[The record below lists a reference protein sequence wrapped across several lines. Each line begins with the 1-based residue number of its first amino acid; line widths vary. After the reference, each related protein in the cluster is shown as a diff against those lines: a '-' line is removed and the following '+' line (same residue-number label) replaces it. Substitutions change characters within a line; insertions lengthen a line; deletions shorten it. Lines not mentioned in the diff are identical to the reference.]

1 MWKLW
6 QTYQNLL
13 CQPPP
18 WCSTRMSRL
27 FWKMSLLCLPKKIV
41 WKSADF
47 PNQLQHCSVWTKDQW
62 ISSPLDDSCDD
73 YSWTLD
79 SDITVLLSMV
89 TKLFMLLV
97 FPTRRSFLHHYW
109 RNVLTFQIRTFSKE
123 HLVAKTSW
131 FECYELTGMMDTLS
145 CFIGKLVSFYCKKY
159 NLTTKV

>member
-41 WKSADF
+41 WKSAGF
-47 PNQLQHCSVWTKDQW
+47 PSLQLQHCSAWTKGQR

-97 FPTRRSFLHHYW
+97 FPTRRDFLYHYC
-109 RNVLTFQIRTFSKE
+109 RYVFTFQIRTFSTE
-123 HLVAKTSW
+123 HLVAKISQ
-131 FECYELTGMMDTLS
+131 FECYELTGMMVTLS
-145 CFIGKLVSFYCKKY
+145 CFIGKLVCFYCK
-159 NLTTKV
+159 

>member
-6 QTYQNLL
+6 QKYQYFHVL
-13 CQPPP
+13 CQPLLC
-18 WCSTRMSRL
+18 CSARMLRL
-27 FWKMSLLCLPKKIV
+27 FWKMSLLCLHQKIV

-47 PNQLQHCSVWTKDQW
+47 PNQPQHCSAWTKGQR

-79 SDITVLLSMV
+79 SDVTVLLSMV

-131 FECYELTGMMDTLS
+131 FECYELTGMTDAL
-145 CFIGKLVSFYCKKY
+145 FVFYWKAGQ
-159 NLTTKV
+159 LLL

>member
-6 QTYQNLL
+6 QKYQYFHVL
-13 CQPPP
+13 CQPLLC
-18 WCSTRMSRL
+18 CSTRMLRL
-27 FWKMSLLCLPKKIV
+27 FWKMSLLCLHQKIV

-79 SDITVLLSMV
+79 SDVTVLLSMV

-97 FPTRRSFLHHYW
+97 FPTRRDFLYYYC
-109 RNVLTFQIRTFSKE
+109 RYVFTFQIRTYSTE
-123 HLVAKTSW
+123 HLVAKISQ

-145 CFIGKLVSFYCKKY
+145 CSIGKLVSFYCK
-159 NLTTKV
+159 

>member
-6 QTYQNLL
+6 QKYQYFHVL
-13 CQPPP
+13 CQPLLC
-18 WCSTRMSRL
+18 CSTRMLRL
-27 FWKMSLLCLPKKIV
+27 FWKMSLLCLHQKIV

-79 SDITVLLSMV
+79 SDVTVLLSMV

-97 FPTRRSFLHHYW
+97 FPTRRDFLYHYC
-109 RNVLTFQIRTFSKE
+109 RYVFTFQIRTFSTE
-123 HLVAKTSW
+123 HLVAKISQSK
-131 FECYELTGMMDTLS
+131 CYELTGMMVTLS
-145 CFIGKLVSFYCKKY
+145 CFIGKLVCFYCK
-159 NLTTKV
+159 